1 MPTVLASFSL
11 QPSRCCALL
20 TLVVTASLLT
30 LTGCGGPSH
39 GDRIPLNGTVT
50 LQGVPLDVNATIYFN
65 PPAGQSGI
73 GSSGQVSG
81 GRFSIPE
88 ESGATPGQTLEV
100 IVITAPGIP
109 PDGTPR
115 DQMKIATTY
124 KSTVTIPSRG
134 DGDQELKIEL

>member
-1 MPTVLASFSL
+1 MPTVLRCFDL
-11 QPSRCCALL
+11 PQSRCGTLL
-20 TLVVTASLLT
+20 TLTVAGLLMS

-39 GDRIPLNGTVT
+39 GDRVPLNGTVT
-50 LQGVPLDVNATIYFN
+50 VKGVPLDVNATIYFN

-81 GRFSIPE
+81 GKFSISE

-115 DQMKIATTY
+115 DQMKVATTY
-124 KSTVTIPSRG
+124 KSTVTIPNRG
-134 DGDQELKIEL
+134 DPNQDLKIEF